1 MSKTARDSSMND
13 AKNFTALVIDD
24 TAIIRKIEEMLLN
37 SKGFKTKVVENGQE
51 AVNTF
56 IEGNFFD
63 VIIMDMEMPIM
74 DGIQATKELR
84 AMGVKGLIFGVT
96 SSELKSDIQ
105 AFVEAGLDEYFPKPL
120 DFVKIDD
127 ILKRL
132 EK

>member
-1 MSKTARDSSMND
+1 MSKTVGDSSMND
-13 AKNFTALVIDD
+13 AKKFTALVVDD
-24 TAIIRKIEEMLLN
+24 TAIIRNIEEMLLN

-56 IEGNFFD
+56 IEGNSFD

-74 DGIQATKELR
+74 DGIQETKELR

-96 SSELKSDIQ
+96 NSESKSYIQ
-105 AFVEAGLDEYFPKPL
+105 AFVEVGLDEYFPKPL
-120 DFVKIDD
+120 DFVKIDN